1 VLLFSDEAIV
11 VNRLPI
17 LLLLAI
23 PAVAFAEDDGTEL
36 LDFMR
41 RPASRD
47 VALAYIDNVRTE
59 WDGTLFCIPG
69 EDPQARA
76 FDAVKLY
83 LEDNPEQ
90 RYRPRRYLIIQ
101 GLRSAYPCPAK

>member
-1 VLLFSDEAIV
+1 M
-11 VNRLPI
+11 NRLAM

-23 PAVAFAEDDGTEL
+23 PLIAFAEDDGNEL
-36 LDFMR
+36 LDFMQ
-41 RPASRD
+41 RPASHD
-47 VALAYIDNVRTE
+47 VALAYIDNVRLE

-69 EDPQARA
+69 DDRKAQA

-90 RYRPRRYLIIQ
+90 RFRPRRYLIIQ
-101 GLRSAYPCPAK
+101 GLRAAYPCQPK

>member
-1 VLLFSDEAIV
+1 M
-11 VNRLPI
+11 NRLPI

-23 PAVAFAEDDGTEL
+23 PVMALAEDDGNEL

-47 VALAYIDNVRTE
+47 VALAFIDNVRTE

-69 EDPQARA
+69 DDRQAQA

-83 LEDNPEQ
+83 LEGNPEQ
-90 RYRPRRYLIIQ
+90 RFRPRRYLIVQ
-101 GLRSAYPCPAK
+101 GLRAAYPCPPK